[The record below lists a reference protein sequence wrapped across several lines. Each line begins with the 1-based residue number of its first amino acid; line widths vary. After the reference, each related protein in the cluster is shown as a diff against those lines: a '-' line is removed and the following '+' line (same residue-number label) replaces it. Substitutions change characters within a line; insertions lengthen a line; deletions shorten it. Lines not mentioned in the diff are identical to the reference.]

1 MLYFLFLSYPIIQL
15 TVPPLINSNTIHR
28 KTLLLS
34 PVFGFF
40 TADADVV
47 VVESFFGVVA
57 GVVVGATVD
66 PVAGISTAARL
77 YPQTV
82 HSSCLAPFCVA
93 FASLSTTH
101 LKLCCAASALYPHS
115 HSCQWLLS
123 SAFQS
128 ESVWSAAGMI
138 TLVLSVISD
147 VPCASSNHL
156 SQPSQ
161 I

>member
-1 MLYFLFLSYPIIQL
+1 MLYFLFLSYAIIQL

-28 KTLLLS
+28 KILLLS

-40 TADADVV
+40 TADVDV
-47 VVESFFGVVA
+47 VVESFFGAVA
-57 GVVVGATVD
+57 GAIVV

-93 FASLSTTH
+93 LASLSTTH
-101 LKLCCAASALYPHS
+101 LKLCCATSALYPHS

-128 ESVWSAAGMI
+128 ESVWPSTGMI

-147 VPCASSNHL
+147 LPCASSNHL

>member
-1 MLYFLFLSYPIIQL
+1 M
-15 TVPPLINSNTIHR
+15 
-28 KTLLLS
+28 S

-40 TADADVV
+40 TADVVVVVDV

-57 GVVVGATVD
+57 GVVVGVVVGAIVV
-66 PVAGISTAARL
+66 PVAGISTEARL

-115 HSCQWLLS
+115 HSCQ
-123 SAFQS
+123 
-128 ESVWSAAGMI
+128 
-138 TLVLSVISD
+138 
-147 VPCASSNHL
+147 
-156 SQPSQ
+156 
-161 I
+161 